1 MTPVDETTAVHFS
14 YRAQPAFAF
23 MLLTEGPRTPSSL
36 AEVLPW
42 ADLTQAAMPDAL
54 CSEIA
59 MLDQTGAMLVLARQ
73 EAAHRPKVRP
83 VRHIGH
89 VSDRTRRNPGARA
102 TTQGQ
107 PVHPAHPTH
116 LVIVSA
122 RRARPPRLSVSQP
135 VAEAITATRAALY
148 PEVPTAPAPHS
159 GLRTAAHLVAIAGV
173 FMSLAESAV
182 AQQMLALF

>member
-59 MLDQTGAMLVLARQ
+59 MQDQTGALLVLARQ

-89 VSDRTRRNPGARA
+89 VSDRNRRK
-102 TTQGQ
+102 
-107 PVHPAHPTH
+107 PA
-116 LVIVSA
+116 
-122 RRARPPRLSVSQP
+122 LSVVIP
-135 VAEAITATRAALY
+135 AIIQSFRFD
-148 PEVPTAPAPHS
+148 
-159 GLRTAAHLVAIAGV
+159 V
-173 FMSLAESAV
+173 FLFVTSLALGRSSNPK
-182 AQQMLALF
+182 